1 MNNKKEKLD
10 ENPVESSNS
19 QMGSDQPLTKSGES
33 SEILFEQSLLS
44 IKYRMEKC
52 LERIEKIEDR
62 LRCERLAKSG
72 SAVMIQKLEDMTDR
86 LEVVEADADSRIYQV
101 DERVE
106 DAQQQIDI
114 LIERVNELSLSR
126 EEKSHD

>member
-1 MNNKKEKLD
+1 MKQNRKT
-10 ENPVESSNS
+10 ESGDSGEFSNS
-19 QMGSDQPLTKSGES
+19 RNREGSP
-33 SEILFEQSLLS
+33 EILFGNELLEMVKAAHMLTDVIEQ
-44 IKYRMEKC
+44 IGN
-52 LERIEKIEDR
+52 RIEKIEDR
-62 LRCERLAKSG
+62 LEDAD
-72 SAVMIQKLEDMTDR
+72 LEDITDR
-86 LEVVEADADSRIYQV
+86 LEIVEDADADSRIYEV